1 MSRDN
6 IEKTCE
12 QLVEQLG
19 GYNPRT
25 TLIIAVGG
33 LGVGYLLG
41 GLANRAFGP
50 AYLLLPLGVCL
61 VAAIVIVA
69 QKNQLTERLKERFPT
84 NRPAVQA
91 PASAPTQRPVTPSV
105 QQRPA
110 EPAAVELSELEHLIM
125 ERVTQGDGNLS
136 VSAIAGESGVS
147 GDDVRK
153 AIENL
158 ASQGL
163 IDLG

>member
-25 TLIIAVGG
+25 IVIIAGGG
-33 LGVGYLLG
+33 LMVGFLLG
-41 GLANRAFGP
+41 GLANRALGP
-50 AYLLLPLGVCL
+50 AYLLVPLVVGL
-61 VAAIVIVA
+61 GAAIVIVA
-69 QKNQLTERLKERFPT
+69 QKNQLTERLKERFPD
-84 NRPAVQA
+84 NQPAVPPQVSV
-91 PASAPTQRPVTPSV
+91 PTPSPV
-105 QQRPA
+105 SSSAQQQPA
-110 EPAAVELSELEHLIM
+110 EPAAIELSEIERLIM

-136 VSAIAGESGVS
+136 VSAIAGEAGVS
-147 GDDVRK
+147 GDDVRN

>member
-25 TLIIAVGG
+25 ILIIAGGG

-41 GLANRAFGP
+41 GLANRALG
-50 AYLLLPLGVCL
+50 AVYLLLPLVVGL

-136 VSAIAGESGVS
+136 VSAIAGEAGVS